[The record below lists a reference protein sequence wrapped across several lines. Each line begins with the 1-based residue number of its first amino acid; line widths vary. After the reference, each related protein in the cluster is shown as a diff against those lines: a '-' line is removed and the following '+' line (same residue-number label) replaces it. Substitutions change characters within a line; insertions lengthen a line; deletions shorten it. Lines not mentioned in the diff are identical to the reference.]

1 MSFAANLPLFS
12 VVGCLLASA
21 VSAVLRAK
29 PAAWVTRILAALV
42 AAASVPVLLLGLKTG
57 TAVTYTMGHFPAP
70 WGNELRFGILEPLV
84 SGIFALVLLACV
96 VGGDREL
103 KRDIEPGTV
112 EAFKG
117 YVACLQCMYQLG
129 MAVQLK
135 VMGYHMTK
143 L

>member
-103 KRDIEPGTV
+103 KRDIEPAKQNTSLWMRDL
-112 EAFKG
+112 EAQMILDGLWEKEAG
-117 YVACLQCMYQLG
+117 A
-129 MAVQLK
+129 
-135 VMGYHMTK
+135 
-143 L
+143 